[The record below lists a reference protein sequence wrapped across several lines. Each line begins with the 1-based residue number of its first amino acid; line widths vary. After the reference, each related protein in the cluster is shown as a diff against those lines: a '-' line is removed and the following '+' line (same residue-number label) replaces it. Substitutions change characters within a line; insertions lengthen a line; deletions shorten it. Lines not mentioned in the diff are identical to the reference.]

1 MLFSSGYYFL
11 RKILMTMYRLNIKI
25 ILSLIKKHLIS
36 EIILNYISFKQYYY
50 FITMLFRNSNKY
62 INIQYII

>member
-1 MLFSSGYYFL
+1 
-11 RKILMTMYRLNIKI
+11 MYRLNIKI